1 MDDEIQEE
9 IPVILANEFDQRV
22 ASIFLPFD
30 NYGNKTVS
38 ITDLPLIVR
47 GLGCVPT
54 EEELQFIA
62 TKCTEREFP
71 NIVHLAHFLPFMFEM
86 ILLGRFKPAAPEL
99 LLRGFQAI
107 DVENKG
113 YLTPD
118 YLKNLLTTQ
127 GEVLSEEEV
136 SEFMRIAVD
145 PSTGNIPFEFCVSKL
160 KFIPKPLTDIYYLA
174 KASMEE
180 KPKTRR
186 YSTYRQSVIQQ

>member
-1 MDDEIQEE
+1 MNKM
-9 IPVILANEFDQRV
+9 ILANEFDQRV

-38 ITDLPLIVR
+38 ITDLPLIIQTSCSR
-47 GLGCVPT
+47 IT
-54 EEELQFIA
+54 
-62 TKCTEREFP
+62 
-71 NIVHLAHFLPFMFEM
+71 
-86 ILLGRFKPAAPEL
+86 
-99 LLRGFQAI
+99 LRGFQAI